1 MRVIRLTWALVMVTI
16 LVGCGPAKYG
26 DEALAESAV
35 TRWLQAAAAPA
46 GDRGWSLLDPSTRA
60 ALYADT
66 PEQYTTKAESAD
78 WSKME
83 WTIGEGTSW
92 DGVWTVR
99 VLVSGGIQT
108 VPKFVLNDPLAQEWC
123 DGHQIVGILVGV
135 VTKADGVAGV
145 SDPARTGSAVRL
157 ECP

>member
-1 MRVIRLTWALVMVTI
+1 VARLTWAVVVVATA

-26 DEALAESAV
+26 DEALAESTV

-46 GDRGWSLLDPSTRA
+46 GDRGWSLLDPSTRT

-66 PEQYTTKAESAD
+66 PEHYIAKAESAD

-83 WTIGEGTSW
+83 WTIGEGTYW

-99 VLVSGGIQT
+99 VLVPGGMQS
-108 VPKFVLNDPLAQEWC
+108 VPKFVLNDPLAQRLC
-123 DGHQIVGILVGV
+123 DSDQIVGILVTV
-135 VTKADGVAGV
+135 VAKADGAAGV
-145 SDPARTGSAVRL
+145 SQPARTGSAVRL